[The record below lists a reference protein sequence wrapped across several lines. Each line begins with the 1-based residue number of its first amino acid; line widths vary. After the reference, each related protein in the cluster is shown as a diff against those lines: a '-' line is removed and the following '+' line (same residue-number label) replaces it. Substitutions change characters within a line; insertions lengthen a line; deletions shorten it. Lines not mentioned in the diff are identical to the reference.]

1 MTLGST
7 QVLIDAVGQNIG
19 AGFVSDHAINS
30 HREMLLRFTS
40 TAFRSRVI
48 STWFRKQG
56 KFVYVTLRYS
66 STSSLASLI
75 STHN

>member
-7 QVLIDAVGQNIG
+7 QFLIDAVGQNIG
-19 AGFVSDHAINS
+19 AGFVSDHAVNS

-40 TAFRSRVI
+40 IAFRSSVI
-48 STWFRKQG
+48 STWCKKQG
-56 KFVYVTLRYS
+56 KYVYATLRYS
-66 STSSLASLI
+66 STSLLASLI